1 VEIMLPSLRERDNDI
16 VLLANHF
23 IALYAEKYLKS
34 GFILENSFL
43 KKLKNYYFPGNVREL
58 QYALERTV
66 IMADKSTLSDE
77 DLVFSPIE
85 RFKNN
90 PEEKDLKLETIE
102 KNAILKVLEKNNG
115 NISKSAIELGI
126 TRTSLYRRMNKYGL

>member
-1 VEIMLPSLRERDNDI
+1 MISFFWQI
-16 VLLANHF
+16 ILLN
-23 IALYAEKYLKS
+23 LYAEKYLKS
-34 GFILENSFL
+34 NFILKESFIN
-43 KKLKNYYFPGNVREL
+43 KLKNYYFPGNVREL

-85 RFKNN
+85 RFTDI

-102 KNAILKVLEKNNG
+102 KNAILNVIEKNNG
-115 NISKSAIELGI
+115 NISKSAKELGI
-126 TRTSLYRRMNKYGL
+126 TRTSLYRRLNKYGL